1 MTKILITSTSFGQK
15 DKLPIELLQ
24 SKGYEIAWNES
35 GKPLSAADLI
45 EKLDGCVG
53 VIAGLD
59 YFTAEVFE
67 KVFEKAAN
75 QRERADAPPGLKVV
89 ARYGVGF
96 DRVDLEAAKKA
107 GVIVTNTPTA
117 NSDSVA
123 DLAVGLML
131 AAARHI
137 VEAHRQTMEGGWPK
151 LFGVSLFQKTVGL
164 VGLGRI
170 GARVARRVKGFDC
183 RTLVYDPFIDAETA
197 AQNGCQKVDTLDAL
211 LSEADFVSLHSP
223 ATPTT
228 NRMINRQTL
237 SLMKP
242 TAILVNTARGELIDE
257 ADLFEALKNKVIG
270 GAGLD
275 AHAVEP
281 PQIEHYQ
288 NVPNLVIAPHMGAY
302 TTEALYNMAMD
313 SANDLIAVL
322 EGREPLYR
330 IA

>member
-15 DKLPIELLQ
+15 DKTPLELLQ
-24 SKGYEIAWNES
+24 SKGYDIVWNET
-35 GKPLSAADLI
+35 GKPMSASDLI
-45 EKLDGCVG
+45 AKLAGCAG

-67 KVFEKAAN
+67 KT
-75 QRERADAPPGLKVV
+75 DGLKVV

-96 DRVDLEAAKKA
+96 DRVDLVAAKKKR
-107 GVIVTNTPTA
+107 VIVTNTPTA

-131 AAARHI
+131 AVARQLA
-137 VEAHRQTMEGGWPK
+137 EAHRQTIEGGWPK
-151 LFGVSLFQKTVGL
+151 LFGVSLFKKTVGL

-170 GARVARRVKGFDC
+170 GTRVAQRVRGFDC
-183 RTLVYDPFIDAETA
+183 RVLVYDPFIDADTA
-197 AQNGCQKVDTLDAL
+197 SRSGCQKVDTLEVL
-211 LSEADFVSLHSP
+211 LAESDFISLHSP
-223 ATPTT
+223 ASTAT
-228 NRMINRQTL
+228 NHIINRRTL
-237 SLMKP
+237 ALMKP
-242 TAILVNTARGELIDE
+242 TAILVNTARGELVCED
-257 ADLFEALKNKVIG
+257 DMLDALKNKVIG

-275 AHAVEP
+275 AHAQEP
-281 PQIEHYQ
+281 PQVEKYQ
-288 NVPNLVIAPHMGAY
+288 GVPNLILSPHMGAY

-313 SANDLIAVL
+313 STNDLIAVL

>member
-15 DKLPIELLQ
+15 DKTPLELLQ
-24 SKGYEIAWNES
+24 SKGYEIAWNET
-35 GKPLSAADLI
+35 GKPLAAADLI
-45 EKLDGCVG
+45 GYLDGCAG

-67 KVFEKAAN
+67 KTN
-75 QRERADAPPGLKVV
+75 GLQVV

-96 DRVDLEAAKKA
+96 DRVDLEAAKKK

-123 DLAVGLML
+123 DLTVGLML
-131 AAARHI
+131 AAARHLI
-137 VEAHRQTMEGGWPK
+137 EAHRQTMEGGWPK

-164 VGLGRI
+164 IGLGRI
-170 GARVARRVKGFDC
+170 GARVAQRVRGFDC
-183 RTLVYDPFIDAETA
+183 RTLVYDPHVDTETIA
-197 AQNGCQKVDTLDAL
+197 MYGCHKVDSLETLL
-211 LSEADFVSLHSP
+211 KESDFVSLHSP
-223 ATPTT
+223 ASPAT
-228 NRMINRQTL
+228 NQMINRQTL
-237 SLMKP
+237 ALMKP
-242 TAILVNTARGELIDE
+242 TAILVNTARGELINE
-257 ADLFEALKNKVIG
+257 ADLFDALKNKVIG

-281 PQIEHYQ
+281 PQVEHYQ
-288 NVPNLVIAPHMGAY
+288 NVPNLIISPHMGAY

-313 SANDLIAVL
+313 STNDLIAVL
-322 EGREPLYR
+322 EGRDPLHR

>member
-1 MTKILITSTSFGQK
+1 MTKILITSTSYGQK
-15 DKLPIELLQ
+15 DKTPLELLQ
-24 SKGYEIAWNES
+24 SKGYEIVWNES
-35 GKPLSAADLI
+35 GKPLAAADLI
-45 EKLDGCVG
+45 IKLDGCTG

-67 KVFEKAAN
+67 KTS
-75 QRERADAPPGLKVV
+75 GLKVV

-96 DRVDLEAAKKA
+96 DRVDLEAAKKK

-131 AAARHI
+131 AAARHL
-137 VEAHRQTMEGGWPK
+137 VEGHRQTMEGGWPK

-170 GARVARRVKGFDC
+170 GARVAQRVKGFDC
-183 RTLVYDPFIDAETA
+183 RTLVYDPFIGAETA
-197 AQNGCQKVDTLDAL
+197 SLYGCHKIDTLETL
-211 LSEADFVSLHSP
+211 LAESDFVSLHSP
-223 ATPTT
+223 ASPQT
-228 NRMINRQTL
+228 NQMINRQTL
-237 SLMKP
+237 SQMKP
-242 TAILVNTARGELIDE
+242 TAVLVNTARGELINE
-257 ADLFEALKNKVIG
+257 SDLFDALKNKVIG

-281 PQIEHYQ
+281 PQVELYRD
-288 NVPNLVIAPHMGAY
+288 VPNLVITPHMGAY

-313 SANDLIAVL
+313 STNDLIAVL

>member
-15 DKLPIELLQ
+15 DKTPLELLQ
-24 SKGYEIAWNES
+24 SKGYEITWNES
-35 GKPLSAADLI
+35 GKPLAASDLI
-45 EKLDGCVG
+45 GKLDGCKG

-67 KVFEKAAN
+67 KAN
-75 QRERADAPPGLKVV
+75 DLKVV

-96 DRVDLEAAKKA
+96 DRVDLEAAKKK

-131 AAARHI
+131 AVARHL
-137 VEAHRQTMEGGWPK
+137 VEAQRLTLEGGWPK
-151 LFGVSLFQKTVGL
+151 LFGASLFQKTVGL

-170 GARVARRVKGFDC
+170 GVRVAQRVRGFGC

-197 AQNGCQKVDTLDAL
+197 SLYGCEKVDTLEML
-211 LSEADFVSLHSP
+211 LAESDFVSLHSP
-223 ATPTT
+223 ASPETSQ
-228 NRMINRQTL
+228 MINRRTL
-237 SLMKP
+237 VLMKP
-242 TAILVNTARGELIDE
+242 TAIIVNTARGELIHE
-257 ADLFEALKNKVIG
+257 TDLLDALKNKVIG

-275 AHAVEP
+275 AHAEEP
-281 PQIEHYQ
+281 PQVEKYKD
-288 NVPNLVIAPHMGAY
+288 VPNLVITPHMGAY

-322 EGREPLYR
+322 EGREPLHR